1 MKITRRILRR
11 LIRESFEEQHQ
22 AVHAFNRSLTE
33 MFNEIQDG
41 VLNFDVRYVGTHN
54 PEVDK
59 ALKGVKD
66 AMFQLKKALYDNIG
80 RGQQLKEHVT
90 DEHHEHPHGHA
101 RISVPHVNNKDEA
114 EDLLHDT
121 FLAVEEHLSLDDI
134 EAIIAQLY

>member
-1 MKITRRILRR
+1 MKITRRTLRR
-11 LIRESFEEQHQ
+11 LIRESFEEQHK
-22 AVHAFNRSLTE
+22 AVHDFNRSLTA
-33 MFNEIQDG
+33 MFSEIQDG

-90 DEHHEHPHGHA
+90 DEHHEHPHTEPH
-101 RISVPHVNNKDEA
+101 RLVPHVANKSEA

-121 FLAVEEHLSLDDI
+121 LLHVEEYLSLEEI
-134 EAIIAQLY
+134 EAIFGQLY